1 MSAYACSIVAVRDE
15 DGAPLLPS
23 RVPIGGIVQLKRER
37 GSATRPEA
45 IAAYHDRRKVGYLPQ
60 EKRWIWEA
68 LNDSR
73 HTVIVVGQVAT
84 TSGEIIAFDVEI
96 TVTERRLARIPRN
109 AVTRQ
114 RRLMRLM
121 PAFAAL
127 ALTFATLVALE
138 RVAMKGDAISPDAP
152 SRALVESDQAAVP
165 PASSGNPTFGTVAT
179 VPLVAA
185 LEARRAARDSHIEP
199 DVISGS
205 LQSESAFQDMRV
217 GRRAIGRLV
226 EDGPGDDAA
235 AKPSQPR
242 VANPLPRPLSKPT
255 KTAARSLEIAART
268 EAAPGPAVESPIRP
282 SFPAIAFA
290 HGAASLVTSMPEPP
304 AASEPVPVTARPP
317 PDANEVAA
325 PASPPAASVITV
337 KPRVKPIHKTARPI
351 EAKPKPAVKQKKK
364 RKPPPLAPG
373 LPSGNAAEAPDW

>member
-226 EDGPGDDAA
+226 EDGARRRRGSEALPT
-235 AKPSQPR
+235 PR
-242 VANPLPRPLSKPT
+242 R
-255 KTAARSLEIAART
+255 
-268 EAAPGPAVESPIRP
+268 
-282 SFPAIAFA
+282 
-290 HGAASLVTSMPEPP
+290 EPP
-304 AASEPVPVTARPP
+304 AAAALEA
-317 PDANEVAA
+317 DEDCCEVA
-325 PASPPAASVITV
+325 
-337 KPRVKPIHKTARPI
+337 
-351 EAKPKPAVKQKKK
+351 
-364 RKPPPLAPG
+364 
-373 LPSGNAAEAPDW
+373 

>member
-1 MSAYACSIVAVRDE
+1 MFDCRSEGRGRSSASS
-15 DGAPLLPS
+15 S

-96 TVTERRLARIPRN
+96 TVTERRPARIPRN

-179 VPLVAA
+179 APLVAA
-185 LEARRAARDSHIEP
+185 LEARRAARDGHIEP

-205 LQSESAFQDMRV
+205 LQSETAFQDMRV

-226 EDGPGDDAA
+226 EDGPGDDDAA

-268 EAAPGPAVESPIRP
+268 EAAPGPAVESSIRP
-282 SFPAIAFA
+282 PFPAIAFA
-290 HGAASLVTSMPEPP
+290 HGAAGLVTSMPEPP
-304 AASEPVPVTARPP
+304 AASEPVPVTAHSP
-317 PDANEVAA
+317 PDANEEAA

-337 KPRVKPIHKTARPI
+337 KPRINPSARLPG
-351 EAKPKPAVKQKKK
+351 PS
-364 RKPPPLAPG
+364 RRNRSPP
-373 LPSGNAAEAPDW
+373 